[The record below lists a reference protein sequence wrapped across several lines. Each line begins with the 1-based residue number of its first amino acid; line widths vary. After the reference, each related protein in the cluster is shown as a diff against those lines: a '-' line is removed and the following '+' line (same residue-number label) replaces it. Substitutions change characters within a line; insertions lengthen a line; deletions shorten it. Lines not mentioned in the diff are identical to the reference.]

1 MVVHELISAGCC
13 DCLQLM
19 VGEPAAE
26 VTSGSREGVVELI
39 FGVVHLI
46 HSEHGLEA
54 SFVESGIVRH
64 EGESFDERLNLLPDV
79 WEYRCIFSVL
89 RP

>member
-1 MVVHELISAGCC
+1 MVVHEVIAAGCG
-13 DCLQLM
+13 DGLELM
-19 VGEPAAE
+19 VRKPASE
-26 VTSGSREGVVELI
+26 MPSGSSEGVVELI
-39 FGVVHLI
+39 VGIVHLI

-79 WEYRCIFSVL
+79 WEYRCILSVL